1 VARKAATLW
10 KQIGCPY
17 EQALALFESNET
29 DKRTALS
36 IMSKLGAEAVAEKLK
51 FEMRSLGIKSIP
63 RGIRR
68 STRSNPANLTTRELD
83 ILQLLKEELQN
94 KEIANKLFI
103 SPKTVDHHIS
113 SILFK
118 LDVNSRARAVT
129 EAVRL
134 HIIK

>member
-1 VARKAATLW
+1 MLVSKKASRKEKLFLEELYEGYRRDNEKMARKAATLW

-83 ILQLLKEELQN
+83 ILQL
-94 KEIANKLFI
+94 
-103 SPKTVDHHIS
+103 
-113 SILFK
+113 
-118 LDVNSRARAVT
+118 
-129 EAVRL
+129 
-134 HIIK
+134 